1 MKKQLSNI
9 YVPLVIMLVV
19 TLGAFPVAYAAK
31 PTAQAQVT
39 AFIENVLP
47 IDLSKYT
54 VTLKNNAS
62 IDRLTDTVQ
71 YTLDSDKSTVDVIC
85 FVQNHVVSY
94 CHLYSEKGQV
104 ISDKQYNSPIDAAKD
119 FLNKYQTYTK
129 ADSSNMIDM
138 LDNVDATKDS
148 SRTIGNTNFT
158 VSNIDK
164 HGVELTI
171 FKWVHTVN
179 GAEYTSLQVGFRKNG
194 ILEFIIDNRAVYSI
208 GDTTVNISREQAI
221 DIAMK
226 RSETYSYDMGNGF
239 EVSGFNITEDR
250 TTAKLV
256 AYPINSTV
264 LRPYWHI
271 ELFLNQTYPG
281 SVHGLTIYVWANSG
295 EAFHCSNIAYGGA
308 EYSQID
314 NTSSSASSENRTAAI
329 VAIVAMVAVIAASA
343 LFIKKRGK

>member
-1 MKKQLSNI
+1 
-9 YVPLVIMLVV
+9 MLIV

-31 PTAQAQVT
+31 PAAQAQVT
-39 AFIENVLP
+39 EFIENVLP

-54 VTLKNNAS
+54 LTLKNNAS
-62 IDRLTDTVQ
+62 IDRLTDAVR
-71 YTLDSDKSTVDVIC
+71 YTLDSDESTVDAIC
-85 FVQNHVVSY
+85 FVQNNVVSY
-94 CHLYSEKGQV
+94 CHLYSEKGQI

-119 FLNKYQTYTK
+119 FLNKYQAYTK
-129 ADSSNMIDM
+129 IDSSNMIDM

-148 SRTIGNTNFT
+148 SRTIGNIRFT
-158 VSNIDK
+158 VSNIDERE
-164 HGVELTI
+164 VELTT
-171 FKWVHTVN
+171 FKWAYVVN

-194 ILEFIIDNRAVYSI
+194 ILEFICDNRAVYLI

-226 RSETYSYDMGNGF
+226 RSETYSYDMFDGYK
-239 EVSGFNITEDR
+239 VSGFNITEDR

-264 LRPYWHI
+264 LRPYWHV

-281 SVHGLTIYVWANSG
+281 SVQGLTIYVWANSG

-308 EYSQID
+308 EY
-314 NTSSSASSENRTAAI
+314 NETNNALPPYSSGDSALTIAAI
-329 VAIVAMVAVIAASA
+329 AATATVVMIAASA
-343 LFIKKRGK
+343 LFIKKRRK